1 MRRAK
6 ALASGAAIALL
17 LTLTACSEEDP
28 IVSEPDS
35 EESSEAP
42 ATAPAQL
49 TYDTPEGFTSVS
61 NAQVEYPFA
70 EQYEATAMQMDDAST
85 NEMIFVVSYLL
96 EADVPTENRN
106 QQEVLLA
113 DYDKVLGNLD
123 EGAVNVALVGGDQ
136 GLFRRALYA
145 NSSGKRVYQDNTYLF
160 HGNQVIQITCQ
171 WDEKDASAE
180 IRDAMYQGCQGVQ
193 ESLEITH

>member
-6 ALASGAAIALL
+6 ALAGGAAIALM
-17 LTLTACSEEDP
+17 LTLTACGEEGSGD
-28 IVSEPDS
+28 EPQT
-35 EESSEAP
+35 EESTSPA

-49 TYDTPEGFTSVS
+49 SYDTPDGFTSVS
-61 NAQVEYPFA
+61 NAQVEYPLA
-70 EQYEATAMQMDDAST
+70 EQYEATALQLDDASS

-96 EADVPTENRN
+96 DPDIPTETRN
-106 QQEVLLA
+106 HREAILA

-123 EGAVNVALVGGDQ
+123 EGAVNTALVGGDE

-171 WDEKDASAE
+171 WDEKDSTPE
-180 IRDAMYQGCQGVQ
+180 IRTAMYEGCQGVQ
-193 ESLEITH
+193 ENLEITN